1 MFKIIQEQPRIKKKL
16 WKHKQCAD
24 AMVRIVSNMFPN
36 EEIRVEPV
44 VINNSKGDNYD
55 KKN

>member
-1 MFKIIQEQPRIKKKL
+1 MFTIIQEQPRIKKKL

-24 AMVRIVSNMFPN
+24 AMVKIVSSMFPN
-36 EEIRVEPV
+36 EEIRVV
-44 VINNSKGDNYD
+44 KAKGDTND